1 MNKAI
6 PVFENREDSIL
17 SQFGMRT
24 IFQEGGPISNLGKRK
39 TLIFESHRFEKGSS
53 KQRLVFF

>member
-17 SQFGMRT
+17 RQFGMRT
-24 IFQEGGPISNLGKRK
+24 ISKEGDPISNLGKRK

-53 KQRLVFF
+53 K